1 MPMRPKIQHRWLV
14 PPDKQAALKR
24 LPATRITQ
32 AFFGPNLGLC
42 VRVTDGQ
49 KADLTRTIGH
59 GLKRFM
65 SGPRL
70 LDLQTAQLM
79 ISASRGVTIQF
90 ERRHEFEMKFDSLD
104 LPFEDVMIA
113 EYETHD
119 EDAAVQLP
127 EILDGAPEVT
137 NWLSKRALASA
148 VAYLEEG
155 RRLNYE
161 RVTARVKRVALIG
174 GPAAGKSKLL
184 EELGREFDAAERS
197 PIHFLPE
204 VATIVISQAKVL
216 PPGHDTSLN
225 RVFQRGVYD
234 IQRTFEELAE
244 IQARLDGKRLI
255 LTDRGTM
262 DGCAYLA
269 GGKPEF
275 LRIIDTTE
283 AEEFA
288 RYDRVV
294 MLAPPPRA
302 VWDELKSSGDPSKW
316 NEARKETYDEATN
329 LSGRI
334 REVWGNHPGFH
345 YVEAADWSTKASVA
359 RSLILG

>member
-14 PPDKQAALKR
+14 PPERQAALNR

-32 AFFGPNLGLC
+32 AFLGPNLGLC
-42 VRVTDGQ
+42 VRITDGH

-65 SGPRL
+65 SGPHP
-70 LDLQTAQLM
+70 LDLPTAQLM

-90 ERRHEFEMKFDSLD
+90 DRRHEFGMKFDSLD

-113 EYETHD
+113 EYEKHD
-119 EDAAVQLP
+119 EAATVELP

-137 NWLSKRALASA
+137 NWLSKRALANA

-161 RVTARVKRVALIG
+161 RVIARVKRIALIG

-184 EELGREFDAAERS
+184 EELSREFDSTVHS

-225 RVFQRGVYD
+225 RVFQRSVYD

-275 LRIIDTTE
+275 LRTIDTTE

-302 VWDELKSSGDPSKW
+302 VWDELKASGDPTKW
-316 NEARKETYDEATN
+316 NEARKETYDEATR
-329 LSGRI
+329 LSRRI
-334 REVWGNHPGFH
+334 RDIWGSHPGFH
-345 YVEAADWSTKASVA
+345 YVEATDWPTKAAMA
-359 RSLILG
+359 RDLILG